1 MQPVFCHGLL
11 DLKGIPRFLER
22 SGRLETTDDGASGR
36 VYASPP
42 SDTRME
48 PARRRHV
55 RAVAHSETLA
65 SWTGGSDKLNHP
77 TSQRCIACGCLWQR
91 TASSQLRS
99 PSATMS
105 LQSRK
110 QAVDG
115 WASSQARLWPSP
127 SEIRRTEASGRCLSI
142 PAMKEKVMAVSCTT
156 SWWLGF
162 GSGGTSGYGSPP
174 SRVLALSA
182 SIKKRVGSALERLQA
197 AKFGSS
203 SRGPTTRYR
212 RRARRT
218 RASVDVRPTTNRRH
232 SSPEEHGDDHF

>member
-1 MQPVFCHGLL
+1 MDWRIRQAQSSDVTAMHRVRLSVAENRL
-11 DLKGIPRFLER
+11 ISVALSER
-22 SGRLETTDDGASGR
+22 DYVVAIEETGRGWVGELAGEI
-36 VYASPP
+36 
-42 SDTRME
+42 
-48 PARRRHV
+48 
-55 RAVAHSETLA
+55 VAFSVGNSA
-65 SWTGGSDKLNHP
+65 NGS
-77 TSQRCIACGCLWQR
+77 
-91 TASSQLRS
+91 
-99 PSATMS
+99 
-105 LQSRK
+105 
-110 QAVDG
+110 V
-115 WASSQARLWPSP
+115 WA
-127 SEIRRTEASGRCLSI
+127 CLSI

-212 RRARRT
+212 RRARRP